1 MNKYPVNA
9 VLTRNVTSSVK
20 TSIRKNIFARYILSY
35 RGFVLDKKRDTNL
48 FLSFKFFFFFE
59 NYDFGYPRKKPSRS
73 RKSNNLY
80 VRDE

>member
-48 FLSFKFFFFFE
+48 FLSFKFFFFFSSFSKITILVILE
-59 NYDFGYPRKKPSRS
+59 RGQVDREKAIIYS
-73 RKSNNLY
+73 
-80 VRDE
+80 